1 MSSTQPSPS
10 SLLSP
15 NGGFSSEG
23 RERGGTHHPQW
34 SQKHE
39 ACLSEMRRKLRET
52 GSPLLRAKDPAVL
65 VGALLR
71 RQGAVIRQL
80 DDAVLSLEDTAEALN
95 ALVSVSSRL
104 RMAGVSADGLF
115 TRAGVVKAGAGGSL
129 GAVPSNHNN
138 DNGKCVSAARRCS
151 TKRIHVEIN
160 RVLGEVASYR
170 EFKNALW
177 ACVRGGERGDG
188 AGGSGMEWITVDQL
202 DHSLRTCHLTRRAL
216 DPQGASHPPLTGKRV
231 ARFLEGMERSSERE
245 PLPAS
250 AAFVAPSAAGTS
262 SNAVNTLLGK
272 GSSNRQATGVPR
284 RSDRGRSGA
293 ASVRSRGRGR
303 RAKMARKRVGKW
315 NDEDRDLA
323 ELEMAGLI
331 IQEQQEFVEG
341 YVQERRR
348 YLSRRVSAQRDGHG
362 GFQREEVPTGP
373 GGRWSKKA
381 MEAKKAEFSEA
392 VNRTKVVLKLL
403 EAKAAASSLPQPSG
417 GDGDVAGGTAG
428 AVGRNPSG
436 NSPGA
441 RGHGSHRRRDPHRSS
456 PKANNDRR
464 ITNKA
469 CVSDDKRETWDM
481 KKVLRT
487 ATEAY
492 SDRVGQQGGG
502 ATRINA
508 NRKPGAGCGA
518 TAVGRGGERARMSAA
533 AQTVQ
538 VAFRQRMFHR
548 FVWAQAYLRGPTHA
562 YEVFKRCIPMPRG
575 GGGGGNFAS
584 AATPHHPPPLR
595 PAALADV
602 ASAAVNLVDA
612 WPELPGFCPS
622 FPHHVHAADPIFL
635 RYLRSCTPKSY
646 DISLSSA
653 TTTPEEGTDTGK
665 TPPTTSASA
674 STGAVVS
681 SPGRPPQQ
689 TQQQQQNQEF
699 AEAFERKYHIRTAAV
714 RGMYVDLRVPFLPG
728 ALDAALEDLE
738 QTIARDSAPPVEG
751 GGKNRRRKVDT
762 VSSGVRLA
770 SPLRGSSGGTA
781 GGNGRVGQNPHGGR
795 LSFAKWYPWWIR
807 HLPFDPASTGC
818 LLKTVRCAKTLH
830 ASEIANHNAARQL
843 LDSDKA
849 LENDALFLGQ

>member
-1 MSSTQPSPS
+1 
-10 SLLSP
+10 
-15 NGGFSSEG
+15 
-23 RERGGTHHPQW
+23 
-34 SQKHE
+34 
-39 ACLSEMRRKLRET
+39 
-52 GSPLLRAKDPAVL
+52 
-65 VGALLR
+65 
-71 RQGAVIRQL
+71 
-80 DDAVLSLEDTAEALN
+80 
-95 ALVSVSSRL
+95 
-104 RMAGVSADGLF
+104 
-115 TRAGVVKAGAGGSL
+115 
-129 GAVPSNHNN
+129 
-138 DNGKCVSAARRCS
+138 
-151 TKRIHVEIN
+151 
-160 RVLGEVASYR
+160 
-170 EFKNALW
+170 
-177 ACVRGGERGDG
+177 
-188 AGGSGMEWITVDQL
+188 MEWITVDQL

-216 DPQGASHPPLTGKRV
+216 DPQG
-231 ARFLEGMERSSERE
+231 MERSSERE

-250 AAFVAPSAAGTS
+250 AALVAPSAAGTS
-262 SNAVNTLLGK
+262 SNAVNMLLGK
-272 GSSNRQATGVPR
+272 RSSNRQAIGVPR
-284 RSDRGRSGA
+284 RSNRGRSGA

-403 EAKAAASSLPQPSG
+403 EAKTAASSLPQPSG
-417 GDGDVAGGTAG
+417 GDGDAAGGTAG

-436 NSPGA
+436 DSPGV
-441 RGHGSHRRRDPHRSS
+441 RGDGSHRRRDPQHSP

-464 ITNKA
+464 IKSKA

-492 SDRVGQQGGG
+492 SDRVGKQGGG

-508 NRKPGAGCGA
+508 NRQSGAGCGA

-562 YEVFKRCIPMPRG
+562 YEVFKRCLPMPR

-646 DISLSSA
+646 DISFSSA
-653 TTTPEEGTDTGK
+653 TTTTQEEGTETGK
-665 TPPTTSASA
+665 TPPTASA
-674 STGAVVS
+674 STGAGVS

-751 GGKNRRRKVDT
+751 GAKNRRRQVDT

-770 SPLRGSSGGTA
+770 SPLRGSGGGTA
-781 GGNGRVGQNPHGGR
+781 GGKGRVGQNPHGGR

-818 LLKTVRCAKTLH
+818 LLKTVRCAKALH

-843 LDSDKA
+843 LDSDKT
-849 LENDALFLGQ
+849 L